1 LKSYRQKINPCLTR
15 AFELAAQGLEQDA
28 KNPQKQGFFNDGVN
42 AGTQFGTQS
51 NYFNQIL
58 SFFDTLEPSE
68 QESLLD
74 ALKARVK
81 EATK

>member
-1 LKSYRQKINPCLTR
+1 MKSYRQKINPCFTR

-28 KNPQKQGFFNDGVN
+28 KDPQKQGLLRDGAN
-42 AGTQFGTQS
+42 TGTQFGTQS